1 MGGGHPNAVD
11 HHQQMVGIPASH
23 KDAGLSAGGAGPHH
37 IHAGF
42 KAQQFQQILGR
53 RDPDVLSRNDADR
66 CHGARDV
73 LLRASGSNHRDLR
86 QFNRLFGIRHRITAD
101 ACADHQKY
109 GVQATPAFGVR
120 HPFPHSHTRDC
131 VMEWVQD
138 GAVTCSR
145 LPSATRFRP
154 DTLEGVDPVIDPGR
168 SPGLR
173 AGFLQS
179 AFPGDRPSDI
189 CLR

>member
-1 MGGGHPNAVD
+1 MLPRHEPLFEPINLGKLHLANRVALAPTYVSMADERGRVTD
-11 HHQQMVGIPASH
+11 Q
-23 KDAGLSAGGAGPHH
+23 GLVSGQA
-37 IHAGF
+37 
-42 KAQQFQQILGR
+42 
-53 RDPDVLSRNDADR
+53 
-66 CHGARDV
+66 DV

-86 QFNRLFGIRHRITAD
+86 QFNRLFGIRHRVTAD

-109 GVQATPAFGVR
+109 GVQATPAFGIR

-145 LPSATRFRP
+145 LPSATRFRS